1 MTVSFLLLV
10 ILALLLIILWLLWDR
25 NARYGGAGSASSA
38 PPASSSGSGPAPP
51 GSPSA
56 PAPTIPDQIAGAGIA
71 SLLQPRLAGVPA
83 DGSTPPST
91 IPTSV
96 IWVDQ
101 GDEVLVHLDS
111 TTTQIVGQNILV
123 SIDLETDQT
132 GRTPLVVAFA
142 VGTDATGGL
151 IAATDEFP
159 RGSGVLTGRWGPAVQ
174 TAAWSALLSIA
185 SDHATERGLAP
196 RALAVTAGELQLIA
210 GPPLSIA

>member
-1 MTVSFLLLV
+1 MDRRRPLRFPQASF
-10 ILALLLIILWLLWDR
+10 
-25 NARYGGAGSASSA
+25 
-38 PPASSSGSGPAPP
+38 
-51 GSPSA
+51 
-56 PAPTIPDQIAGAGIA
+56 
-71 SLLQPRLAGVPA
+71 
-83 DGSTPPST
+83 
-91 IPTSV
+91 
-96 IWVDQ
+96 WVDQ

-142 VGTDATGGL
+142 VGTNATGGL

-159 RGSGVLTGRWGPAVQ
+159 RGSGVLTGRWGHAVQ
-174 TAAWSALLSIA
+174 TAAWSALLTIA

-196 RALAVTAGELQLIA
+196 HALAVNAGQLQLIA